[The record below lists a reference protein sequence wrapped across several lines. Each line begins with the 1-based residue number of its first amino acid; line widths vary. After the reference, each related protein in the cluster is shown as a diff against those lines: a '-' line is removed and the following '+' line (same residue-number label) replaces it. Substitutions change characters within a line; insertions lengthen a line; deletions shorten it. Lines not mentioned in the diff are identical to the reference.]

1 MEKELPK
8 IDLPE
13 PWLIGTDISK
23 ELLSLYTNY
32 PVRLKC
38 EIFVLCMDGEVDA
51 SVNLNRIEVRP
62 NDIITLTPGSIFQIY
77 RVDGNLKIYFLGFSS
92 KYIEESNQTRAMLDS
107 IYLTLGHPV
116 LSLKPEGANVMQ
128 DYLKLLIRMYET
140 FPEKNTNGNGSQS
153 VCGYT

>member
-51 SVNLNRIEVRP
+51 SVNLNRIEAPTTSLRLLREVSSR
-62 NDIITLTPGSIFQIY
+62 SIVWTGI
-77 RVDGNLKIYFLGFSS
+77 
-92 KYIEESNQTRAMLDS
+92 
-107 IYLTLGHPV
+107 
-116 LSLKPEGANVMQ
+116 
-128 DYLKLLIRMYET
+128 
-140 FPEKNTNGNGSQS
+140 
-153 VCGYT
+153 

>member
-51 SVNLNRIEVRP
+51 SVNLNRIAPQRHHYAYSGKYLPDLSCGRESE
-62 NDIITLTPGSIFQIY
+62 NLFSGLFFQI
-77 RVDGNLKIYFLGFSS
+77 
-92 KYIEESNQTRAMLDS
+92 
-107 IYLTLGHPV
+107 H
-116 LSLKPEGANVMQ
+116 
-128 DYLKLLIRMYET
+128 
-140 FPEKNTNGNGSQS
+140 
-153 VCGYT
+153 